1 MSFLS
6 CDTTGGNVATWT
18 DLRIAPVFTIWVT
31 GTLSAAFPIL
41 AYRSSVTRVRIPRT
55 LFEYALSAW
64 YHFLLSTFDTGSP
77 NISVP
82 VSLSPQHLSTSSAPP
97 SANSPHRVLELHGIL
112 MCALYSTAFFILI
125 LICSRNVALP
135 AVAYFPNLL
144 HDLCFWHPCF
154 PHWQSQVHEAWYSL
168 W

>member
-55 LFEYALSAW
+55 LFEYALPAW
-64 YHFLLSTFDTGSP
+64 YPFLLS
-77 NISVP
+77 NI
-82 VSLSPQHLSTSSAPP
+82 
-97 SANSPHRVLELHGIL
+97 
-112 MCALYSTAFFILI
+112 
-125 LICSRNVALP
+125 
-135 AVAYFPNLL
+135 
-144 HDLCFWHPCF
+144 
-154 PHWQSQVHEAWYSL
+154 
-168 W
+168 